1 MNNRELN
8 EKEIEKLVEEVM
20 PEVGRQH
27 DAEIIRELKG
37 MTHEDLD
44 DLLKEIQKEPVDIEP
59 HDPVFPEDV
68 TGSTITPM
76 AETTSST
83 ETPVAGATDST
94 EIPVAGATDSTETPV
109 AEAKPIRS
117 ISRKWAFLRIAA
129 AIALLAVIIL
139 GIDKL
144 NLGGTAQQKSHA
156 SLFETYYKEYN
167 SGETF
172 SARGKETNAQGKPN
186 TAKIIQDASILI
198 NKKHSKR
205 ALHRGISR
213 LEHLLTIDYMPQ
225 LEHEIHWYLGLAY
238 LKDNRVSKAKE
249 EFQKVIYLKSPHSE
263 DAKYLLKKL
272 K

>member
-27 DAEIIRELKG
+27 DAEIIEELKD
-37 MTHEDLD
+37 MTHDDLD
-44 DLLKEIQKEPVDIEP
+44 DLLKEIQKEPVDLEP

-68 TGSTITPM
+68 AGSTVTPM
-76 AETTSST
+76 AETTSSR

-94 EIPVAGATDSTETPV
+94 DTPAAEVKPLRST
-109 AEAKPIRS
+109 
-117 ISRKWAFLRIAA
+117 SRKWAFLRIAA

-172 SARGKETNAQGKPN
+172 SAEGDEMNANGKPN

-213 LEHLLTIDYMPQ
+213 LEYLLTIGYKPE

-272 K
+272 E